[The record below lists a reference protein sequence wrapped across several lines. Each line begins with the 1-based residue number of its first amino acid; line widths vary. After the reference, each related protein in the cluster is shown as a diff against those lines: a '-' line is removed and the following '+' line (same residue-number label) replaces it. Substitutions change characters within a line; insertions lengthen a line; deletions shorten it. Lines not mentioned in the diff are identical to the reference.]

1 MTDTSQNRFLDSVID
16 YAKDSGGVFIIANA
30 LLQRNPIIYCSQSF
44 SRQTGFTRSEVTRKD
59 AFLYFLCGNHTSLS
73 SREALKNAVLSKSK
87 TQIEMILYNV
97 AGHKK
102 WYLVALIPVKDLN
115 NVVSLLTIFFHDI
128 SYIKSP
134 LIASPRLRWKK
145 AVKKILNKPTHEDIF
160 PNNKTSLSTLYN
172 YYDTLFI
179 PEYGCKLKVPKYV
192 ISHSSPA
199 KMLWDFFILVIS
211 FIYTAVIIPFVVCV
225 NYKSRGM
232 TAFDLVC
239 NVFVVIDIVTTFFTS
254 FVDDDG
260 VLVTNLPKIR
270 LRYLKT
276 WFAFDFLSA
285 LPYGLL
291 DYTSNKHSKLI
302 TIVRVVKVFR
312 LVRLVKVKDILAQY
326 LENGVIT
333 LAIWILVFCLCA
345 HWMAC
350 IWILI
355 AREVDIPNERSDS
368 WLFTMVSQY
377 NSSSYINITDFQVDN
392 QSRTLVYVSALYYSL
407 SSLTTCGFG
416 NIAPNTFAEKVFG
429 VVTMVFGCLMYA
441 FIFGQVT
448 NIISQLSETTNEYM
462 SQLRAIRQFNSIY
475 KIPKEIRNRVE
486 HYFIS
491 SWAVTKGTEEEKIMS
506 KFPRSLQS
514 DLCFHIHGDV
524 FKNEPAFR
532 HLSKNA
538 LRALSRFFWTLR
550 TSPGDKIIYQGEL
563 VTSIYFV
570 TCGSFEVKDGSSLI
584 GLIGPGDS
592 FGLRPVMEPSKSICE
607 VQANSF
613 GEIHGVSIDGIFES
627 LSLFPMERDLFK
639 YTFKLSF
646 DITKKINNKPKSMA
660 FDNKT
665 KLFDKKPTTFD
676 KNFSADVKK
685 ETDSEKDV
693 TDIDHVVSNRS
704 EDSNVSASFLNVSAN
719 FLNYSYHKEKEI
731 SFQTL
736 PIDNI
741 RNEFNAKT
749 NNINAK
755 IQIIETQMKII
766 LDLLQKTNSSNN
778 KDNWETFFEDDN
790 KEWHSNKSKQSF
802 IITFEAPTRS
812 KTAVIP
818 FNDSD

>member
-115 NVVSLLTIFFHDI
+115 NIVSLLTIFFHDI

-134 LIASPRLRWKK
+134 LTASPRLRWKK
-145 AVKKILNKPTHEDIF
+145 AVKKILNKPTPEDTF
-160 PNNKTSLSTLYN
+160 PNNKASLST
-172 YYDTLFI
+172 
-179 PEYGCKLKVPKYV
+179 
-192 ISHSSPA
+192 
-199 KMLWDFFILVIS
+199 
-211 FIYTAVIIPFVVCV
+211 
-225 NYKSRGM
+225 
-232 TAFDLVC
+232 
-239 NVFVVIDIVTTFFTS
+239 
-254 FVDDDG
+254 
-260 VLVTNLPKIR
+260 
-270 LRYLKT
+270 
-276 WFAFDFLSA
+276 
-285 LPYGLL
+285 
-291 DYTSNKHSKLI
+291 KLI

-355 AREVDIPNERSDS
+355 AREVDIPNQRRDS
-368 WLFTMVSQY
+368 WLFFMVTQY
-377 NSSSYINITDFQVDN
+377 DSSSYINITDFQVDN

-486 HYFIS
+486 HYFVS

-538 LRALSRFFWTLR
+538 LRALSRYFWTSR

-646 DITKKINNKPKSMA
+646 DITKKINNKPKLMA

-665 KLFDKKPTTFD
+665 KFFDKKTTTFD
-676 KNFSADVKK
+676 KKSLSADVKK
-685 ETDSEKDV
+685 DTDSEKDV
-693 TDIDHVVSNRS
+693 TDIDHIVSNRS
-704 EDSNVSASFLNVSAN
+704 EGSNVSVSFLNVSTS

-731 SFQTL
+731 LFQTL
-736 PIDNI
+736 PIDSI

-755 IQIIETQMKII
+755 MQIIETQMKII

-802 IITFEAPTRS
+802 IITFEAPARS